1 MKCVICR
8 GDDIT
13 LKVVEEEFRVGSD
26 VVLVPVEVLVCAS
39 CGERYYDRKTM
50 RSLED
55 TEEKLKRKEI
65 PLDAVGR
72 VLQPSS
78 G

>member
-72 VLQPSS
+72 VLKPSS
-78 G
+78 V